1 MEEENAARRAI
12 RMRLKDP
19 ENYAIYRAD
28 RIKRAER
35 MENEMEIDQSWYSFI
50 NSANINIGF

>member
-35 MENEMEIDQSWYSFI
+35 MENEEIKKFNHYV
-50 NSANINIGF
+50 GFEFVLNC